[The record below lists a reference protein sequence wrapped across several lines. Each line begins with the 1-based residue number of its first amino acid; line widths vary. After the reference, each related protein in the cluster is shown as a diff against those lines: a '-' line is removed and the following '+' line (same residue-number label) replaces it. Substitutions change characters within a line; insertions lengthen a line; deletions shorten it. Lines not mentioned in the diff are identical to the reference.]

1 DHNPDHRSDNPAAR
15 WRWWLLRL
23 PKLWRRRPGRS
34 TGPCLG
40 GPTCRVA
47 RRRIGPSPGLTPR
60 AYSRRSSACAI
71 RVARF
76 ANPGVQKEAAM
87 AEAPSVQALTA
98 LAVVM
103 SLVEALVKRGV
114 IDQSALDA
122 TLKNAGT
129 NAQALCA
136 DCSREVEREV

>member
-1 DHNPDHRSDNPAAR
+1 
-15 WRWWLLRL
+15 
-23 PKLWRRRPGRS
+23 
-34 TGPCLG
+34 
-40 GPTCRVA
+40 
-47 RRRIGPSPGLTPR
+47 
-60 AYSRRSSACAI
+60 
-71 RVARF
+71 
-76 ANPGVQKEAAM
+76 M

-136 DCSREVEREV
+136 DCSREVEREVQRLVDEIGKTAAQAAATETPPVPLIDPA